1 MQPDKII
8 AEIAHL
14 PEART
19 GNILKRPHLREYE
32 IPYLA
37 KSTLPLSQQIT
48 IDDLWVSIQNNRII
62 LTSKKRNKEVLPRLT
77 NAHNYESKALPIYH
91 FLCDLQ
97 SQNKKTSLGFSWPR
111 LADDHPFLP
120 RVVYKETILSKAKW
134 HLRTLEIKA
143 LMAHYDNE
151 VLLLSAI
158 EKWRKLFQVPKYV
171 QLVEGDNTLLIDL
184 EHFYSI
190 QLLLASIKNKKQ
202 CVLEEF
208 LFTEDTIV
216 NRKSERFTNECIIT
230 LYNQEK

>member
-1 MQPDKII
+1 MNTEETIVWNEIDTIIYKKLLDAEKNNQFIIEFKDTDLEHIELDWKHVPDTLSAFTEVLKIDHQERLVVNGLSANAGNLLARFSYGDAQLLEHLKQITNLEQQMQPDKII

-120 RVVYKETILSKAKW
+120 
-134 HLRTLEIKA
+134 
-143 LMAHYDNE
+143 
-151 VLLLSAI
+151 
-158 EKWRKLFQVPKYV
+158 
-171 QLVEGDNTLLIDL
+171 
-184 EHFYSI
+184 
-190 QLLLASIKNKKQ
+190 
-202 CVLEEF
+202 
-208 LFTEDTIV
+208 
-216 NRKSERFTNECIIT
+216 
-230 LYNQEK
+230 